1 MSKIIE
7 LINDLKKREIIN
19 NITNEE
25 KIAKICNGD
34 GIYIGFDPTAKS
46 LHLGNYIQITILK
59 RFKKIGLES
68 FAILGGATGMIGDPS
83 FKDAERVLLDNDTI
97 KINKKSI
104 AKQLE
109 MFDLKVIDNYEFY
122 KDVNFLDFLR
132 EVGKHITINYMM
144 AKDSVSSRLETGISF
159 TEFSY
164 QLIQGYDFK
173 LLYEKHNVKIQ
184 AGGSDQWGNITTGI
198 ELIRRFFGDNKAL
211 GITMNLLTD
220 SAGNKFGKSVGQ
232 PIWLDKSLTSSYSMY
247 QYLLN
252 QDDVDVEK
260 LLKWLTYLSI
270 EEINKIMSNHNE
282 KKSLKIAQKLLAFEV
297 TKDIRGIEEAIKA
310 QEITSIFFESKKP
323 ITTLT
328 IEDINQIKNDIPL
341 FDNQKNE
348 ITLIDLLINAKIATS
363 KREAREFITSKT
375 ISIDGNFVDDENM
388 KIIPENFEKKYLFI
402 KKGKRSYYLIKY

>member
-1 MSKIIE
+1 MGKILE

-25 KIAKICNGD
+25 KLTKIYDGD

-46 LHLGNYIQITILK
+46 LHLGNYIPITILK
-59 RFKKIGLES
+59 RFQKIGLES

-83 FKDAERVLLDNDTI
+83 FKDSERVLLDNDTI
-97 KINKKSI
+97 QINKKNIS
-104 AKQLE
+104 KQLE
-109 MFDLKVIDNYEFY
+109 SFDLKVIDNYEFY

-144 AKDSVSSRLETGISF
+144 AKDSVSSRMETGISF

-173 LLYEKHNVKIQ
+173 LLYENHNIKIQ

-198 ELIRRFFGDNKAL
+198 ELIRKFFGENKAL

-220 SAGNKFGKSVGQ
+220 ASGNKFGKSVGQ

-252 QDDVDVEK
+252 QVDVDVEK
-260 LLKWLTYLSI
+260 LLKWLTYLTV
-270 EEINKIMSNHNE
+270 EEIDQVMIKHNE
-282 KKSLKIAQKLLAFEV
+282 SKSLKIAQKLLAFEV

-310 QEITSIFFESKKP
+310 QEITSIFFDSKKS

-328 IEDINQIKNDIPL
+328 INDIDEIKNDIPF
-341 FDNQKNE
+341 FDNNKKE
-348 ITLIDLLINAKIATS
+348 ITLIDLLVDAKIAVS
-363 KREAREFITSKT
+363 KREAKEFIASKT
-375 ISIDGNFVDDENM
+375 ISIDGEFVADENM
-388 KIIPENFEKKYLFI
+388 KIVPENFEKIYLFI
-402 KKGKRSYYLIKY
+402 KKGKRLYYLIKY